1 MDGLP
6 QPSPFSLM
14 PHYPLVLLPTLRLR
28 RAAEGWTVLSGPRAV
43 APSTL
48 MEMDC
53 VVGSGPSAVAC
64 ASALLKRGRAVYML
78 DAGIQLEADRA
89 RLVQALSLTTPDQW
103 RAEDVQRLKE
113 GMDPAASG
121 IPQKRIFGSDYPY
134 RDAVKHLGLECEEVG
149 LEASMALGGFSTVWG
164 ASMLPSMAG
173 DVTDWP
179 ISVAQLAPHYKAVL
193 ELTGLSAERDALTD
207 LLPLH
212 LDSPGHLEASR
223 QAQAMLRAMDRHREE
238 LRKAR
243 IYPGRARVA
252 IKAAAAPKEP
262 GCVYC
267 GMCMYGCPYGY
278 IYASEQSLPQLKR
291 AGDFRYQPDVI
302 VQAVQETAGGVKI
315 RAKHRV
321 TGAALEFEAERV
333 YLAAGVIPTTGILLR
348 SLGAYDQPVEI
359 KDSQYFL
366 LPVALAKRI
375 PNVRHEPLHA
385 LSQLYLE
392 ILDPEVSPYTVHL
405 QVYSYNDLI
414 GRTVSRTLGPL
425 AQWLPFLARELEGRL
440 LLIQGFIHSAQSS
453 RILATLRKSPTDG
466 KETLRLQG
474 EVNPL
479 AKAVVRRVVRKLL
492 GQSLRLGAL
501 PLPMLLQMGKP
512 GRSFHAGGS
521 FPMRAKPGAL
531 ETDANGRPAGWRWV
545 HAVDATVLPSIPA
558 TTITLTVM
566 ANAHRIGWESGAT
579 SA

>member
-1 MDGLP
+1 
-6 QPSPFSLM
+6 
-14 PHYPLVLLPTLRLR
+14 
-28 RAAEGWTVLSGPRAV
+28 
-43 APSTL
+43 
-48 MEMDC
+48 MDC

-64 ASALLKRGRAVYML
+64 ASALLKRGRAVCML

-89 RLVQALSLTTPDQW
+89 RVVQRLGQTTLDQW
-103 RAEDVQRLKE
+103 PPEDVQRLKE
-113 GMDPAASG
+113 GMEPAASG

-134 RDAVKHLGLECEEVG
+134 REAVEHLGLECEEVG

-164 ASMLPSMAG
+164 ASMLPSRES
-173 DVTDWP
+173 DITDWP
-179 ISVAQLAPHYKAVL
+179 ISLPQLAPHYKAVL
-193 ELTGLSAERDALTD
+193 ELTGLSAERDALAD
-207 LLPLH
+207 LLPLY
-212 LDSPGHLEASR
+212 LDAPSQLEASR
-223 QAQAMLRAMDRHREE
+223 QAQAMLRAMDRHREG
-238 LRKAR
+238 LRKAN
-243 IYPGRARVA
+243 IYHGRARVA
-252 IKAAAAPKEP
+252 IKAAATPKGP

-278 IYASEQSLPQLKR
+278 IYSSEQTLPQLKQ

-302 VQAVQETAGGVKI
+302 VQAVQETADGVKI
-315 RAKHRV
+315 RANHRV

-348 SLGAYDQPVEI
+348 SLGAYDQPVPI

-375 PNVRHEPLHA
+375 PNVRQESLHA

-392 ILDPEVSPYTVHL
+392 ILDPAVSPYTVHL

-414 GRTVSRTLGPL
+414 GRTVSGAMGPL
-425 AQWLPFLARELEGRL
+425 AKWLPFLARELEGRL
-440 LLIQGFIHSAQSS
+440 LLIQGFIHSTHSS
-453 RILATLRKSPTDG
+453 RILATLHKSATGG

-474 EVNPL
+474 EVNPV

-492 GQSLRLGAL
+492 GQSRRLGAL

-521 FPMRAKPGAL
+521 FPMRTKPGAL
-531 ETDANGRPAGWRWV
+531 ETDAMGRPAGWRRV
-545 HAVDATVLPSIPA
+545 HAVDATILPSIPA

-566 ANAHRIGWESGAT
+566 ANAHRIGSESG
-579 SA
+579 SS

>member
-1 MDGLP
+1 
-6 QPSPFSLM
+6 
-14 PHYPLVLLPTLRLR
+14 
-28 RAAEGWTVLSGPRAV
+28 
-43 APSTL
+43 
-48 MEMDC
+48 
-53 VVGSGPSAVAC
+53 
-64 ASALLKRGRAVYML
+64 ML

-89 RLVQALSLTTPDQW
+89 HLVQALSRTTPDQW
-103 RAEDVQRLKE
+103 RPQDVQRLKE
-113 GMDPAASG
+113 GMEPAASG

-134 RDAVKHLGLECEEVG
+134 RDAVKHLGLECEGVG

-164 ASMLPSMAG
+164 ASMLPSMES
-173 DVTDWP
+173 DITDWP
-179 ISVAQLAPHYKAVL
+179 ISLPQLAPHYKSVL

-212 LDSPGHLEASR
+212 LDAPGHLEASR
-223 QAQAMLRAMDRHREE
+223 QAQAMLRAMDRHREG

-243 IYPGRARVA
+243 IYHGRARVA
-252 IKAAAAPKEP
+252 IKAAAAPKGA

-278 IYASEQSLPQLKR
+278 IYSSEQTLTQLKQ

-302 VQAVQETAGGVKI
+302 VQAVQETADGVRI
-315 RAKHRV
+315 RGHHRV
-321 TGAALEFEAERV
+321 TEVAFEFKAERV

-348 SLGAYDQPVEI
+348 SLGAYDQPVTI

-366 LPVALAKRI
+366 LPVALTKRI

-392 ILDPEVSPYTVHL
+392 ILDPEVSPHTVHL
-405 QVYSYNDLI
+405 QVYSYSDLI
-414 GRTVSRTLGPL
+414 GRTVSKSMGPL

-453 RILATLRKSPTDG
+453 RILATLRKNATDG

-479 AKAVVRRVVRKLL
+479 AKAVVRRVVRRLL
-492 GQSLRLGAL
+492 GQSHRLGAV
-501 PLPMLLQMGKP
+501 PLPMLLQIGKP

-531 ETDANGRPAGWRWV
+531 ETDAIGRPAGWRRV
-545 HAVDATVLPSIPA
+545 YAVDATVLPSIPA

-566 ANAHRIGWESGAT
+566 ANAHRIGWESGAVHRSRHNPLQPQMDT
-579 SA
+579 DEHR